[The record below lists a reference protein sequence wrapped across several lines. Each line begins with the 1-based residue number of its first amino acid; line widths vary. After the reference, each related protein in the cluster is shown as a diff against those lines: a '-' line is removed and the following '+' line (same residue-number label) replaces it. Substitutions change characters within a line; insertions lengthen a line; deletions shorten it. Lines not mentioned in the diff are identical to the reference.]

1 MEETKQYLGQIKAS
15 ESHEIEPVIERLAGL
30 EELLLIAEDV
40 ALSDK
45 IKNEMSELHQQSD
58 KWWKTLIARYGWNV
72 TPGTHWEVDYQEN
85 KVWIDQCS

>member
-40 ALSDK
+40 ALSNK

-58 KWWKTLIARYGWNV
+58 NWWKTLIASHGWDVNPD
-72 TPGTHWEVDYQEN
+72 TQWEVDCQEN
-85 KVWIDQCS
+85 KVWIY

>member
-1 MEETKQYLGQIKAS
+1 MEATKQYLGQIKAS

-45 IKNEMSELHQQSD
+45 IKNEMSELHQQLD
-58 KWWKTLIARYGWNV
+58 KWWKTLIASHGWDVN
-72 TPGTHWEVDYQEN
+72 PDTHWEVDCQEN
-85 KVWIDQCS
+85 KVWIY